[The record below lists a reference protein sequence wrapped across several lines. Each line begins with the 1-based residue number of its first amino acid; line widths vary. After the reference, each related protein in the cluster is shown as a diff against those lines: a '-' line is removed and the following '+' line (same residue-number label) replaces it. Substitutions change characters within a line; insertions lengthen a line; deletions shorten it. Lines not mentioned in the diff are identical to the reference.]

1 MYQELLAFKFFS
13 QKVLPLVYDESLSYY
28 EVLCKL
34 VDYINA
40 RIENQDEF
48 NTVLNQ
54 HSSDLTALKAD
65 VLLLQEE
72 IEKVKNGNYVSLYLD
87 SLENWIDQNLQELV
101 ARIVKFVAFGLD
113 DSGRLYCNIPETW
126 QFLKFDTD
134 VNINSVNYGRLILE
148 W

>member
-40 RIENQDEF
+40 MIENQDEF

-54 HSSDLTALKAD
+54 HSSDLTALKTD
-65 VLLLQEE
+65 VLLLQGE

-87 SLENWIDQNLQELV
+87 SLENWIGQNLQELV

-113 DSGRLYCNIPETW
+113 DSGRLFCNIPETW

-134 VNINSVNYGRLILE
+134 VNTNSVNYGRLILE

>member
-40 RIENQDEF
+40 MIENQDEF

-54 HSSDLTALKAD
+54 HSSDLTALKED
-65 VLLLQEE
+65 VTLLQNE
-72 IEKVKNGNYVSLYLD
+72 IEKVKNGDYVSLYLD

-101 ARIVKFVAFGLD
+101 ARVVKFVAFGLD